1 MKAIRNF
8 FYLLGQG
15 FMGVF
20 RNSIMST
27 ASILILVCCMLTV
40 GTFGLLI
47 KGTSDSVDKIT
58 NLNVITAYISPYAE
72 ERHIDQMQKQIT
84 GFSEGIECRFISK
97 DEGLNRLR
105 DEFGDEL
112 YLKDYFGESG
122 AGEESGEMHS
132 IRENPLP
139 DSFEITFEN
148 GVDANALN
156 NFICKLRIEITNV
169 NGAQETVLG
178 ITDTRHRIGL
188 VDQFNNAKNGLM
200 VIAGLLMGVLLI
212 VALFVIMNTVRLGM
226 FSRRDEI
233 AVMRYVGATKIF
245 VVMPFIVEGIII
257 GLLSAALAFGLQ
269 YYLYNNVVTD
279 IVANYGLGTLT
290 PFAETAKIIAFSFT
304 GIGLF
309 AGGIASAISVKRYLN
324 T

>member
-8 FYLLGQG
+8 FYLIGQG

-27 ASILILVCCMLTV
+27 ASILILICCMLIV
-40 GTFGLLI
+40 GTFGLVI
-47 KGTSDSVDKIT
+47 KGINDNVDQI
-58 NLNVITAYISPYAE
+58 NDLNVIMAYISPYAE
-72 ERHIDQMQKQIT
+72 EDDIDQMREQIT
-84 GFSEGIECRFISK
+84 GFAPGIQCRFISK
-97 DEGLNRLR
+97 NEGLERLR

-112 YLKDYFGESG
+112 YLKDYFDESDIS
-122 AGEESGEMHS
+122 EESGEMHS

-139 DSFEITFEN
+139 DSFEISFEN
-148 GVDANALN
+148 EVDANALN
-156 NFICKLRIEITNV
+156 NFISKIEINIMNV

-188 VDQFNNAKNGLM
+188 VEQFDNAKKGLI
-200 VIAGLLMGVLLI
+200 VLAGLLMGVLLV

-226 FSRRDEI
+226 FARRNEI
-233 AVMRYVGATKIF
+233 AVMQYVGATKVF

-257 GLLSAALAFGLQ
+257 GLVSSALAFILQ
-269 YYLYNNVVTD
+269 YYLYTYVVAD
-279 IVANYGLGTLT
+279 IAASYGLGTLA
-290 PFAETAKIIAFSFT
+290 PFAETAKIIAFGFA

-309 AGGIASAISVKRYLN
+309 AGVIASGISVKRYLN
-324 T
+324 A